1 MGKDGQRGR
10 RVEEGRKEEEEMTD
24 KKGRGEKRGDAE
36 GGAEKERRRGK
47 RKGRGKGGGEE
58 CDREGRVVGEDY
70 KRKEVARKKAVVQI
84 GVAGGGLR
92 QRNPDDE
99 SHLPR
104 AGVGGRSGCAAE
116 VERHEAV
123 WQVPLE
129 L

>member
-1 MGKDGQRGR
+1 MPKLASRAN
-10 RVEEGRKEEEEMTD
+10 KEVFGSELVRLGVSAPLLSLRILKPSKWAFTSTSVAVYFM
-24 KKGRGEKRGDAE
+24 KSSSG
-36 GGAEKERRRGK
+36 
-47 RKGRGKGGGEE
+47 
-58 CDREGRVVGEDY
+58 
-70 KRKEVARKKAVVQI
+70 VARKKAVVQI